1 MSHVLGTD
9 VETTGLDQ
17 GTTSLTEVALVHYN
31 GEERLSELRLRILPK
46 QEKLINL
53 GALRVTKQNL
63 DSLYINAHAPADAA
77 YMITNYLCNKVIPVV
92 GNKELRI
99 LGHNVSGDIARI
111 KSLLQEHNIVGW
123 DEIFSYRLIDTATI
137 GEFLRTCG
145 ALEMDKM
152 SLENLAKALG
162 IDTTKYE
169 FHTALG
175 DTDVTFAVY
184 FAMLKLMRANYGKGK

>member
-1 MSHVLGTD
+1 MHVLGMD

-17 GTTSLTEVALVHYN
+17 DTTSLTEVALVHYN
-31 GEERLSELRLRILPK
+31 GEERMSELNIRIAPRAERLV
-46 QEKLINL
+46 NL

-63 DSLYINAHAPADAA
+63 DSLYDNAYAPDLAA
-77 YMITNYLCNKVIPVV
+77 HVITNYLVDKVIPIV

-99 LGHNVSGDIARI
+99 LGHNVAGDISRI
-111 KSLLQEHNIVGW
+111 KGLLKEFKIVGW
-123 DEIFSYRLIDTATI
+123 DEIFSYRVIDTGTI

-145 ALEMDKM
+145 AIEMDKM

-162 IDTTKYE
+162 IDTTKYK

-175 DTDVTFAVY
+175 DTDVTFAAY
-184 FAMLKLMRANYGKGK
+184 FAMLKLMRANYGKSK